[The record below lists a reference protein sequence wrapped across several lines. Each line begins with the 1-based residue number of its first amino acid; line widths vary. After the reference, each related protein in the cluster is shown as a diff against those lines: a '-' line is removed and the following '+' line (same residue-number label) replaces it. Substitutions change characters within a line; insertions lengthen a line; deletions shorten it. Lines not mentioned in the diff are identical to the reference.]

1 MIRQY
6 EVEDIIENALC
17 DLNGELSKQNC
28 DTNKCT
34 VFEADTDKTQ
44 SGEILFSFKEDI
56 FDSDEEPQR
65 FRIRIEEANQE
76 MTQEDIKKYQM
87 EHPVYYPKTPSLDTK
102 CPVEY
107 NYLNCSSKKYGMS
120 CRTCVNYN
128 PIRMLYEKEL
138 KPGITLRVPLQVLLS
153 DAKIQLEHEK

>member
-6 EVEDIIENALC
+6 EVEDIIEIALC
-17 DLNGELSKQNC
+17 NLNGKLSKP
-28 DTNKCT
+28 DDKNKCT

-56 FDSDEEPQR
+56 MSDDSPDK
-65 FRIRIEEANQE
+65 FRIRVEDVTFDIEKEN
-76 MTQEDIKKYQM
+76 IKKYQI
-87 EHPVYYPKTPSLDTK
+87 EHPVYSPRTPSLDTK

-107 NYLNCSSKKYGMS
+107 DYLNCSSKKYGMS

-128 PIRMLYEKEL
+128 PLRMLYEKEL
-138 KPGITLRVPLQVLLS
+138 KPGIILKVPLQVLLA
-153 DAKIQLEHEK
+153 DAKIQLEH

>member
-6 EVEDIIENALC
+6 EIEDIIENALYE
-17 DLNGELSKQNC
+17 LNGKLSKPYA

-34 VFEADTDKTQ
+34 MFEADTDKTQ
-44 SGEILFSFKEDI
+44 SGEMLFSFKEDI

-65 FRIRIEEANQE
+65 FKIRIEYADEG

-87 EHPVYYPKTPSLDTK
+87 EHLVNYPMTLSLYTK
-102 CPVEY
+102 CPVGY
-107 NYLNCSSKKYGMS
+107 DYLKCSSKEYGMS

-128 PIRMLYEKEL
+128 PLRMLYEKEL
-138 KPGITLRVPLQVLLS
+138 KPGVMLKVPLQVLLD
-153 DAKIQLEHEK
+153 DAKIQLDHK

>member
-17 DLNGELSKQNC
+17 DLNGKLSKP
-28 DTNKCT
+28 DEKNKCT
-34 VFEADTDKTQ
+34 MFEADTDKTQ

-56 FDSDEEPQR
+56 MSDDSPDK
-65 FRIRIEEANQE
+65 FRIRVEDVTFDIEKEN
-76 MTQEDIKKYQM
+76 IKKYQM
-87 EHPVYYPKTPSLDTK
+87 EHPVHFPRTPSLDTK

-107 NYLNCSSKKYGMS
+107 DYLNCSSKKYGMS

-128 PIRMLYEKEL
+128 PLRMLYEKEL
-138 KPGITLRVPLQVLLS
+138 KPGIMLKVPLQVLLA
-153 DAKIQLEHEK
+153 DTKIQLDYENK